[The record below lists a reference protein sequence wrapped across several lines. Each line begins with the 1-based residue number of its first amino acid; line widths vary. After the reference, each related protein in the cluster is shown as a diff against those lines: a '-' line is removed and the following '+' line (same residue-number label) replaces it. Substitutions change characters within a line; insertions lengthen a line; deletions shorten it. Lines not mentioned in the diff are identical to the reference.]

1 MMAARVRLGPRAGL
15 GGRPVFI
22 CPRGGCCPRARWA
35 MAAASA
41 STTGRQQPG
50 TALEAALRQEMHS
63 IAHLARSQGEIKE
76 ALEAGDD
83 AELAQAYA
91 ENVGVLQRKRV
102 RAAGLQRQVD
112 AAANR
117 PPRTDQELLRALFP
131 DD

>member
-1 MMAARVRLGPRAGL
+1 MA
-15 GGRPVFI
+15 
-22 CPRGGCCPRARWA
+22 
-35 MAAASA
+35 AAASA
-41 STTGRQQPG
+41 STTGVRPG

-76 ALEAGDD
+76 ALAAGDD

-102 RAAGLQRQVD
+102 RAADLQRQVD

-117 PPRTDQELLRALFP
+117 PARTDQEILRALFP